1 MIAIGNTKI
10 TKAYLGSTELKNIAI
25 GDELL
30 LSKASPYDEYGYI
43 AAGKVF
49 HVDGINKGNDST
61 KWTDI
66 VGGYTFPYNTHTTL
80 ADNGVVFDGKKGSY
94 IVSETNLNANT
105 WKPDVCTIECVFDIT
120 SGRCHFSSG
129 ENTNIIFSIGNDVFV
144 FYPSSSSNKAWT
156 TTCITGK
163 NTVSLSDDY
172 GYQNGTSLV
181 ATTSDSWNQG
191 SKKMSLGG
199 RSYGSANSIIG
210 TLHCVRIYNRKLTV
224 AEILNNQQ
232 VDNTRFNLGLTI

>member
-1 MIAIGNTKI
+1 MIAIGGTKI
-10 TKAYLGSTELKNIAI
+10 TKAHLGSTELKNIAI
-25 GDELL
+25 GEELL
-30 LSKASPYDEYGYI
+30 LNQASPYDEYGYV

-61 KWTDI
+61 KWTEL
-66 VGGYTFPYNTHTTL
+66 VSGYTFPYNTHTIL
-80 ADNGVVFDGKKGSY
+80 ADNGVEFDGKTGSY
-94 IVSETNLNANT
+94 IVSETNLAASSYE
-105 WKPDVCTIECVFDIT
+105 PDKCTIECVFDIT
-120 SGRCHFSSG
+120 AGRCMFSSG
-129 ENTNIIFSIGNDVFV
+129 ANTNMIFSVNNNVFV
-144 FYPSSSSNKAWT
+144 FYAGSSSNKAWT
-156 TTCITGK
+156 PTSLIGK

-181 ATTSDSWNQG
+181 ATTSTSLGQG
-191 SKKMSLGG
+191 SLKMSLGG
-199 RSYGSANSIIG
+199 RSYGSAFPITG